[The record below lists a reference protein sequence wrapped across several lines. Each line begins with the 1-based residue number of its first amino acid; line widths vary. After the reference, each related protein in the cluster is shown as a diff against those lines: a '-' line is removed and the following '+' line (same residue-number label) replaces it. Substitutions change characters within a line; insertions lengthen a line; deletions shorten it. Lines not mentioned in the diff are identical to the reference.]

1 MNRIP
6 DDFDLSAVEG
16 EELSQICI
24 DQYQVQLNFDGSS
37 IVGGGELLLEKNG
50 VSKHLF
56 STSWITTCGLEDLI
70 GSKVVGWGKRDDFHF
85 FLSFSCDTV
94 LVFVTQEGPHE
105 DFTVQIWEGEFY
117 VL

>member
-24 DQYQVQLNFDGSS
+24 DQYQVQLNFDGAS

-50 VSKHLF
+50 GGEATFLRFMDNHLWVRGF
-56 STSWITTCGLEDLI
+56 DW
-70 GSKVVGWGKRDDFHF
+70 K
-85 FLSFSCDTV
+85 
-94 LVFVTQEGPHE
+94 
-105 DFTVQIWEGEFY
+105 
-117 VL
+117 